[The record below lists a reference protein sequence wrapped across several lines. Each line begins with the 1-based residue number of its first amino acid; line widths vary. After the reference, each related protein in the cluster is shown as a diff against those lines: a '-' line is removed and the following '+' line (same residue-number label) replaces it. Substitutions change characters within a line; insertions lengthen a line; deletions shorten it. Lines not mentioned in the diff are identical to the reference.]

1 MSKKIAFKN
10 IETAEQLTPKI
21 IDGVLS
27 VGSQY
32 KHVSRFLFEPSQAK
46 NFKNKINVKVKLNYK
61 NDVGFII
68 VDKVI
73 KLDDEIKIENENKID
88 DMEEKMASGNPI
100 QNFINSPTKENS
112 VKLFESLNQRFY
124 SENEKY
130 SYTKNN

>member
-10 IETAEQLTPKI
+10 IENVEQLTPKI
-21 IDGVLS
+21 SDGVLS

-32 KHVSRFLFEPSQAK
+32 KHVSRFLFEPSESK
-46 NFKNKINVKVKLNYK
+46 HFKNKINVKVKMNYK

-73 KLDDEIKIENENKID
+73 KLDDEIKIENENKND
-88 DMEEKMASGNPI
+88 DVEEKMASGNPI
-100 QNFINSPTKENS
+100 QNFINSPSKENS
-112 VKLFESLNQRFY
+112 VKLFESLNKRFY